1 MPVLFSHG
9 AGPTASSQ
17 SDKPC
22 HEVLQAL
29 HVRLC
34 FWVNAQRRPIG
45 MARMEAPQTDRLGP
59 SAAQHKAFQRNE
71 RGSSVVEAGLVH
83 AQSG

>member
-1 MPVLFSHG
+1 
-9 AGPTASSQ
+9 
-17 SDKPC
+17 
-22 HEVLQAL
+22 
-29 HVRLC
+29 
-34 FWVNAQRRPIG
+34 